1 VCCPWSRRFLAI
13 WVGGRSI
20 KWRLNEALM
29 DEGSARRPR
38 WFGGLLLLA
47 SVLAIL
53 IGVLLVIRPEIES
66 PAQATG
72 GSSTSS
78 ELSGPAGHTPAVG
91 EVPPDFKLSTLGGDQ
106 VKLSDL
112 RGHPVLINFWASWC
126 GPCKVEMPL
135 IVDAYNWHK
144 AAGLRVLA
152 IDSNQFDNMDDIR
165 AFVSQ
170 RNMTFDVL
178 LDADDSV
185 SLQWNVNALP
195 STFFIRADGT
205 IAQVHIGQM
214 TVDQLNDYL
223 KMILPSG

>member
-1 VCCPWSRRFLAI
+1 
-13 WVGGRSI
+13 
-20 KWRLNEALM
+20 M
-29 DEGSARRPR
+29 DDVSPRRPR
-38 WFGGLLLLA
+38 RLGGLLLLA

-53 IGVLLVIRPEIES
+53 IGVMLLIRPAVES
-66 PAQATG
+66 PAAPAQTT

-78 ELSGPAGHTPAVG
+78 GLSGPSGHTPAAG
-91 EVPPDFKLSTLGGDQ
+91 EVPPDFKLATLDGGQ

-178 LDADDSV
+178 LDVDDSV
-185 SLQWNVNALP
+185 SSQWNVNALP
-195 STFFIRADGT
+195 STFFIKADGT

-214 TVDQLNDYL
+214 TADQLNDYL